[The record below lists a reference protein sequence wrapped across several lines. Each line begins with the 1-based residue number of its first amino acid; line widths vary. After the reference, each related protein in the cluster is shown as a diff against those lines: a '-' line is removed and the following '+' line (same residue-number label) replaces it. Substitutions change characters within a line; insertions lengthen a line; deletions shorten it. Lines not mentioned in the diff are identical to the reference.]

1 MNSVKVLF
9 DSQAL
14 LADNEEEKVI
24 TLDRIE
30 EVDPKPT
37 LTVKLSDEIREKQR
51 ELFNKYNRIVFRG
64 NRKEQEA
71 ELKSKKTEYA
81 KALVDL
87 CVINSTGLFEKH
99 DKALLKRV
107 FIRQSSFMDY
117 VLSEITKAFDG
128 SVKLTEEEA
137 EEEAEDEK
145 N

>member
-1 MNSVKVLF
+1 MNSIKVLF

-24 TLDRIE
+24 TLDRIAE
-30 EVDPKPT
+30 IDPKPT
-37 LTVKLSDEIREKQR
+37 ITVKLSDEIREKQR
-51 ELFNKYNRIVFRG
+51 ELFNKFNRIVFRG

-87 CVINSTGLFEKH
+87 CVIDSTGLFEKH

-117 VLSEITKAFDG
+117 VLSEITKVFDG
-128 SVKLTEEEA
+128 SVKLA
-137 EEEAEDEK
+137 EEQEAEDEK